1 MPAEGALTLPAS
13 SISSKTDTMV
23 DIDIKGEPTKEE
35 TIVIKPSLKRFFI
48 LLMYGICSMEK
59 SFQWINLSTITNK
72 VSLFYGVDNLAVNWT
87 SVLFM
92 ITFIPLVLPTG
103 WLIERIG
110 LRKAVLIGSTGIT
123 VGAIIKCFACAEDRF
138 YIIILGQIVVS
149 LSEQFIFCI
158 PARIASVWFPDSQ
171 VSLATGFGIFGNQ
184 CGIAMGFLVPQAML
198 RGMETREEIGLGLYR
213 LFLWTAVV
221 ALVTWIVLLFF
232 FDDRPENA
240 PGAARFNKIREENE
254 QRNQMLG
261 LYDEM
266 KLFGSILAQ
275 LLKDTN
281 SNLLVVAYGI
291 NVGTVYAVQTC
302 LNQMIA
308 GSDWSEANEI
318 VGTSGL
324 IVIFSGMI
332 GALFWGHLC
341 DLTHSYILINRI
353 LYIGAIVSIT
363 LFAYT
368 LKLYDEHYLYGASGL
383 MGFMLI
389 GYTVAGLDTIV
400 ELTYP
405 IPELVSTSVM
415 NLSPQIFGIAITFI
429 CSAIVDKYESDWAN
443 GFLVSCLVVGLV
455 FTLLISENLKRQK
468 VVNETEEARKM
479 VELH

>member
-1 MPAEGALTLPAS
+1 MNNETLE
-13 SISSKTDTMV
+13 
-23 DIDIKGEPTKEE
+23 IDLKGKAPPPEV
-35 TIVIKPSLKRFFI
+35 IVTRPCLKRYFI

-72 VSLFYGVDNLAVNWT
+72 VSLYYDVDNIAVNWT

-103 WLIERIG
+103 WLIESIG
-110 LRKAVLIGSTGIT
+110 LRKAVLIGSAGIT

-138 YIIILGQIVVS
+138 YVVILGQIVVS
-149 LSEQFIFCI
+149 FSEQFIFCI

-184 CGIAMGFLVPQAML
+184 CGIALGFLVPQAL
-198 RGMETREEIGLGLYR
+198 LKGLETRQEIGYGLYL
-213 LFLWTAVV
+213 LFLWTAIP
-221 ALVTWIVLLFF
+221 AAVTLLILLLFF
-232 FDDRPENA
+232 DDHPKHA
-240 PGAARFNKIREENE
+240 PGAARFQKIKEEDE
-254 QRNQMLG
+254 QRDQMLG
-261 LYDEM
+261 FKEEM
-266 KLFGSILAQ
+266 KLFGSILRE
-275 LLKDTN
+275 LLRERN

-291 NVGTVYAVQTC
+291 NVATVYAMQTC

-308 GSDWSEANEI
+308 GSDWAEANEV

-324 IVIFSGMI
+324 IVIFSGMV

-341 DLTHSYILINRI
+341 DLTHKFILINRI
-353 LYIGAIVSIT
+353 LYVGAIVSIL
-363 LFAYT
+363 LFALA
-368 LKLYDEHYLYGASGL
+368 LKLYNEYYLYGASCF

-389 GYTVAGLDTIV
+389 GYTVVGLDTIV

-415 NLSPQIFGIAITFI
+415 NLSPQIFGIVITFM
-429 CSAIVDKYESDWAN
+429 CSAIVDRYESDWAN
-443 GFLVSCLVVGLV
+443 GFLVACLLVGLL
-455 FTLLISENLKRQK
+455 FTLLINENLKRQK

-479 VELH
+479 VEMS